1 MYTVI
6 ILNKRSS
13 DLMKDYKFLFKPFVD
28 EGLIGFC
35 DWNESGTDVKSSVPD
50 LYNMIRGKKDWRAM
64 VINTDSA
71 WNYRD
76 TPVPSRGNPFDFSA
90 SDKIEIPHES
100 PIPMIRLTHIIGGYT
115 AVSKKEFEKGFEYFD
130 EEEGTLVRVR
140 EADLTEDEI
149 HQLSEDKES
158 LNPIYM
164 EKEVP
169 EEVAQAEKEL
179 KKKYSFSDVRPTE
192 IQLISTTY
200 KAEDNETRRIT
211 ESWKNRLEMTSS
223 SFWERNKYPN
233 NTRFLFY
240 ELTNSDNSHY
250 VQELTEFW
258 LSVLTLAINKVQ
270 ASSLQAYRLYKI
282 GVDVSGEQ
290 LADMLNTHLNKL
302 TSVHAFVKEQLSLR
316 PGYTFDE
323 DEELLPR
330 QPVPVNIDSR
340 EGSELYI
347 DCNDLGLA
355 RDCPVDEMSFWNG
368 QIKRKRIATDKFL
381 KAPRRSIDKS
391 ASYLKSKSESFCDED
406 YLLDRFQA
414 ADLEEEMADLREE
427 IITSRTFGYVN
438 RKELEENIAGIS
450 KDVKKEIAVR
460 MRRKTVIT
468 AGIIALALGC
478 VGYFPYLINSA
489 KSGGK
494 AFGSALLLLLAVV
507 LVMALGGLISL
518 LLQRKTLVKI
528 MKRYNV
534 LMRGM
539 INEVHAGADS
549 FQKFFSD
556 ICTYMK
562 GQSILDGISK
572 HKESRSSNTITL
584 SNHKKATLAA
594 IDRDTSW
601 LAAYGLTRV
610 DEIVPNVTMFFD
622 ANVIPR
628 YNNLYFF
635 PPCNDEVDIPINATG
650 DVVAAPYK
658 FIKKIRVEREDV
670 FDEMEGDD

>member
-76 TPVPSRGNPFDFSA
+76 TPVPSRNNPFDFSA
-90 SDKIEIPHES
+90 SDKIETPHES
-100 PIPMIRLTHIIGGYT
+100 PIPMVRLTHIIGGYT

-140 EADLTEDEI
+140 EADLTDEQLQ
-149 HQLSEDKES
+149 QLSEDKES

-164 EKEVP
+164 EKAVP
-169 EEVAQAEKEL
+169 EEVQQAENEL

-192 IQLISTTY
+192 IQLISTTH
-200 KAEDNETRRIT
+200 KAEDNETRRIA

-240 ELTNSDNSHY
+240 ELTNSDNSLY
-250 VQELTEFW
+250 IKELTEFW

-282 GVDVSGEQ
+282 GVEVSGDQ
-290 LADMLNTHLNKL
+290 LEEMLNTHLNKL
-302 TSVHAFVKEQLSLR
+302 VSVHAFVKEQLSLR

-330 QPVPVNIDSR
+330 QTIPVSIDCR

-347 DCNDLGLA
+347 DCGEVGLA
-355 RDCPVDEMSFWNG
+355 RDCPTDEMSYWNA
-368 QIKRKRIATDKFL
+368 QLKRKRVNIDKFL

-391 ASYLKSKSESFCDED
+391 AGFLKAKSESFCDDD

-414 ADLEEEMADLREE
+414 ADLQEEMTELRDE
-427 IITSRTFGYVN
+427 IISSRAIGYVN
-438 RKELEENIAGIS
+438 RKELEENISDIS

-460 MRRKTVIT
+460 MRKKSAII
-468 AGIIALALGC
+468 AGIIALLLGC
-478 VGYFPYLINSA
+478 MGYFPYIISSTKTGVKYL
-489 KSGGK
+489 
-494 AFGSALLLLLAVV
+494 GSALLLTLCVV
-507 LVMALGGLISL
+507 IVMAVGGLIAL
-518 LLQRKTLVKI
+518 LIQRKTLVNL
-528 MKRYNV
+528 MKQYNV
-534 LMRGM
+534 LMRSV
-539 INEVHAGADS
+539 INEVHAGAES

-572 HKESRSSNTITL
+572 HKESRSSNTINL
-584 SNHKKATLAA
+584 SNHKKATLSAM
-594 IDRDTSW
+594 DRDASW
-601 LAAYGLTRV
+601 LAAYGLSRE

-622 ANVIPR
+622 PNVLPR
-628 YNNLYFF
+628 YNNLYYF
-635 PPCNDEVDIPINATG
+635 PPCNNEVDIPINSTG
-650 DVVAAPYK
+650 DIVAAPYK
-658 FIKKIRVEREDV
+658 FVQKLWVEREDV